1 MNLVTVF
8 SAFNPAEAEVIRSRL
23 EASDFHP
30 VIQHDNPSTTFGYGT
45 KVGGVLVQVPED
57 EAADAKEFLKSP
69 SEPAE

>member
-8 SAFNPAEAEVIRSRL
+8 TAFNPAEAEVISSRL

-30 VIQHDNPSTTFGYGT
+30 VVQHDNPSTTLGFGT

-57 EAADAKEFLKSP
+57 EAADAKEFLNAP